1 MSRKYIYCFQVS
13 SNFLLL
19 LLLGDLFDSEKQQQK
34 NSITS
39 QLSLNFVK
47 RKTGKKKNL
56 PMIDKLVF
64 ISIIRYLS
72 IQYNECHHQ
81 TSITKSSKFGWSLVI
96 LRAEPIIQAYIPYFI
111 NLFLICSKHSTVKPE
126 ITFPKASVI

>member
-34 NSITS
+34 NSIIS

-47 RKTGKKKNL
+47 RKTGKKKKTAHDRQVGIYQYNQ
-56 PMIDKLVF
+56 VF
-64 ISIIRYLS
+64 VHS
-72 IQYNECHHQ
+72 IQ
-81 TSITKSSKFGWSLVI
+81 
-96 LRAEPIIQAYIPYFI
+96 
-111 NLFLICSKHSTVKPE
+111 
-126 ITFPKASVI
+126 